1 VYVYRPEGK
10 MADSLY
16 RQLTAAATRTGRLIS
31 DPDSACLFLVGVPAV
46 NATAVLARLPGLSH
60 WQGDGRNH
68 LLVSWGPDTAELDRA
83 NRPGRYM
90 IAQPHFS
97 RSAFQLGFDLVVPVL
112 GPAPPKGGPVWSEL
126 PDLVPIL
133 RKYLLYFS
141 GEQNVASSSVSLS
154 EAVEDSLNE
163 DAKVVEVLKR
173 LQSGDSGTSDR
184 FLLSFRCEEKEERPA
199 VGAARFTDWRLCGAA
214 EERQARQLEATFSLI
229 LPPSNSDLVSTRLLQ
244 LRLFEALKASF
255 STGRGLL
262 TDCIC

>member
-1 VYVYRPEGK
+1 
-10 MADSLY
+10 
-16 RQLTAAATRTGRLIS
+16 
-31 DPDSACLFLVGVPAV
+31 
-46 NATAVLARLPGLSH
+46 
-60 WQGDGRNH
+60 
-68 LLVSWGPDTAELDRA
+68 
-83 NRPGRYM
+83 M

-112 GPAPPKGGPVWSEL
+112 GPAPRKGGPVWSEL

-163 DAKVVEVLKR
+163 DAKVVEILKR

-184 FLLSFRCEEKEERPA
+184 FLLSFRCEEKDGRLE
-199 VGAARFTDWRLCGAA
+199 VGAVRFTDWRLCGAA
-214 EERQARQLEATFSLI
+214 EDRLARQLEATFSLI
-229 LPPSNSDLVSTRLLQ
+229 LPPSDTDLVSTRLLQ

-255 STGRGLL
+255 QREGVLL
-262 TDCIC
+262 SDRIC

>member
-16 RQLTAAATRTGRLIS
+16 RQLTAAAARTGRFVT
-31 DPDSACLFLVGVPAV
+31 DPDSACLYLVGVPAV
-46 NATAVLARLPGLSH
+46 NATAVLARLSGLSH

-68 LLVSWGPDTAELDRA
+68 LLVSWGPDTAELDRS

-112 GPAPPKGGPVWSEL
+112 GPAPAKGGPVWSEL

-184 FLLSFRCEEKEERPA
+184 FLLSFRCEEKDGRPG
-199 VGAARFTDWRLCGAA
+199 VGAARFTDWRLCGEA
-214 EERQARQLEATFSLI
+214 EERLARQLEATFSLI
-229 LPPSNSDLVSTRLLQ
+229 LPPSDSNLVSTRLLQ

-255 STGRGLL
+255 PREGVLL
-262 TDCIC
+262 IGCIC